1 MLACSEDDAHAALYL
16 CHTPIKSILVGFAA
30 PHPAPFRCSKVL
42 ARSEDHAGDE
52 LPTCTTKWLYDPS
65 YFNVPFPVRLSFL
78 PCSKVLARSEDDA
91 DDELLSCA
99 VVKGGKKVVC
109 GTQSGVM
116 ALYSWGYF
124 NDCSDRC
131 GSDHFVA
138 ATGVLQC
145 YAVGKSRGSITG
157 PRHNDGL

>member
-1 MLACSEDDAHAALYL
+1 MTPVYFAFSSYL
-16 CHTPIKSILVGFAA
+16 
-30 PHPAPFRCSKVL
+30 PF
-42 ARSEDHAGDE
+42 H
-52 LPTCTTKWLYDPS
+52 
-65 YFNVPFPVRLSFL
+65 
-78 PCSKVLARSEDDA
+78 SKVLARSEDDA

-131 GSDHFVA
+131 GSEYRYCCTA
-138 ATGVLQC
+138 QKEAQGWRGGVGC
-145 YAVGKSRGSITG
+145 
-157 PRHNDGL
+157 